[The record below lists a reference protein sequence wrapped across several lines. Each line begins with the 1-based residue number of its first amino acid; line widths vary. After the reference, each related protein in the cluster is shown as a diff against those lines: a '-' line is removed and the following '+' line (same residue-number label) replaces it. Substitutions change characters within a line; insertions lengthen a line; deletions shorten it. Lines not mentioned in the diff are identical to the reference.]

1 MSDKETIPKTAE
13 STGKESKWLI
23 QWYITIP

>member
-1 MSDKETIPKTAE
+1 MSDKETGQKTAE
-13 STGKESKWLI
+13 SGEKQSNWLI